1 MAIPLPSSSAAAIL
15 AELPYLLPPP
25 TIVSPTSAMWVKW
38 VQWGREV
45 FLSEVTR
52 SPFFSSHILVLQS
65 WQLEFLELALLVLTH
80 SSLSE
85 LHVANHCCL
94 LGMLHLL
101 LLYTMS
107 LLWSIMTSM
116 CSVDVA
122 FLWSTPCQM
131 RLQLRLH
138 LVSSATIQA
147 HTDTHTLGKFVLKHL
162 KYHANVKCVQ
172 YKINTKGTFATIFA
186 EQRVSYAFVQYYC
199 QE

>member
-1 MAIPLPSSSAAAIL
+1 
-15 AELPYLLPPP
+15 
-25 TIVSPTSAMWVKW
+25 
-38 VQWGREV
+38 
-45 FLSEVTR
+45 
-52 SPFFSSHILVLQS
+52 
-65 WQLEFLELALLVLTH
+65 
-80 SSLSE
+80 
-85 LHVANHCCL
+85 
-94 LGMLHLL
+94 
-101 LLYTMS
+101 MS
-107 LLWSIMTSM
+107 LLWFIMTSM

-147 HTDTHTLGKFVLKHL
+147 HTNTHTLGKFVLKHL